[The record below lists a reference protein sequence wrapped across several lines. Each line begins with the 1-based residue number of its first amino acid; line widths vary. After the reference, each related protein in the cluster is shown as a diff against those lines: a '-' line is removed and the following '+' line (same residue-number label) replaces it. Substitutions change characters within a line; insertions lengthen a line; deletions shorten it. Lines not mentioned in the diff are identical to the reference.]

1 VVLFFP
7 RNEQTMKQD
16 QAPVSGMEKDAGRLE
31 TVENA
36 VMEDG
41 KAIAVERTDYA
52 GAALKSDPAEI
63 KLVRK
68 LDYRIMV
75 SCCASPRFG
84 SCR

>member
-1 VVLFFP
+1 
-7 RNEQTMKQD
+7 MKQD
-16 QAPVSGMEKDAGRLE
+16 HPPVSGMEKDAGRLE

-41 KAIAVERTDYA
+41 KALAVEKTDYA

-75 SCCASPRFG
+75 SDALPVCLN
-84 SCR
+84 